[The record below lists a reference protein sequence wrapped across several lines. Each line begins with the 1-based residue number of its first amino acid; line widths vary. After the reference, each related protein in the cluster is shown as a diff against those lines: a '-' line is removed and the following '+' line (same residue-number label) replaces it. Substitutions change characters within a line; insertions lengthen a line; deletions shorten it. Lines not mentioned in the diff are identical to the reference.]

1 MMEGKV
7 TIRGVEWEFLTRY
20 DDKCCHTFHPVELS
34 ERGVY
39 SKLGLAVDGRAGY
52 IGHFD
57 TWGEAFE
64 AAVIISTLTN
74 PVNYVE
80 AWS

>member
-1 MMEGKV
+1 MG
-7 TIRGVEWEFLTRY
+7 
-20 DDKCCHTFHPVELS
+20 LS
-34 ERGVY
+34 
-39 SKLGLAVDGRAGY
+39 VDGRAGY

-74 PVNYVE
+74 PNKKE
-80 AWS
+80 AWA